1 MKKRQMITTFCL
13 LLAVTLSACAPAET
27 QNPSEPEPVSSSS
40 ASSQISQEVSSR
52 PSPSSQQ
59 EERPIIDYDKVV
71 DVETTDR
78 KIFYLLEDGSVYG
91 EGPNNGSQEPQP
103 VKMEFPEPQIT
114 NLTLFAAIGQS
125 GTVYTWYYDS
135 DTIQPKWFD
144 SFEFSHKVKQMEYS
158 PSTDIYL
165 LTELGELYTIGRASL
180 YGSWYPADV
189 PEEIKDV
196 PIKVNIPEKF
206 QSIELSNGL
215 LYALGESGKLYYACT
230 SFRPNKPYSLDTAVF
245 RQVNFSKPIK
255 QFLDVE
261 LKRNF
266 ENGIRILTEDGE
278 IYFSTSQLSN
288 PFAAHIFTPAFQK
301 EEFVSQYPK
310 GELEGKK
317 IVEMRSYPGRAWY
330 LFLEDGTIWRNYSY
344 SSVEPGSPSPFFKAD
359 DDHLRI
365 GKLEYPITLNHS

>member
-1 MKKRQMITTFCL
+1 MKKRQIITTFCL
-13 LLAVTLSACAPAET
+13 LLTITLSTCAPAEA
-27 QNPSEPEPVSSSS
+27 PSSSEPEPVSSSS
-40 ASSQISQEVSSR
+40 VSSQISQEVSSQ

-59 EERPIIDYDKVV
+59 EEKPIIDYDKVV

-165 LTELGELYTIGRASL
+165 LTELGELYTMGRASL
-180 YGSWYPADV
+180 YGYPNLWDLYAL

-278 IYFSTSQLSN
+278 VYRLSETSST
-288 PFAAHIFTPAFQK
+288 PPAFQK

-317 IVEMRSYPGRAWY
+317 ILEMRSYPGRAWY

-344 SSVEPGSPSPFFKAD
+344 SYMEPDSPSPFFKAD

-365 GKLEYPITLNHS
+365 GELGYPITMDHS